1 MWLLYDDATNEF
13 ADLFNSYE
21 ELTKLYEEL
30 SNEDVELSWDLRDM
44 EELDLGCM
52 TQNNNIIM
60 KIWNYIFYNK
70 KILYFNICWKQK
82 HINIFVIF
90 FVKN

>member
-1 MWLLYDDATNEF
+1 MWLLYDDPANEF

-21 ELTKLYEEL
+21 ELAKLYEEL

-44 EELDLGCM
+44 EELDLRYK

-60 KIWNYIFYNK
+60 KIWNYIF
-70 KILYFNICWKQK
+70 L
-82 HINIFVIF
+82 
-90 FVKN
+90 